1 MDEGRFTK
9 FGAESLTK
17 CLVMT
22 TRGKFRFAWLAGE
35 GDELI
40 QDCRTIS
47 TAVTWGTIRFS
58 AVGYTTTLKDYIK
71 RRWC

>member
-47 TAVTWGTIRFS
+47 TAVT
-58 AVGYTTTLKDYIK
+58 
-71 RRWC
+71 